1 MPARAAPAGV
11 LALMAA
17 RASGGCATAPPP
29 PQCDAPRHEQLVATI
44 PLGTEA
50 VLTLIGPVRLTD
62 AAVECLALL
71 GSKPMQYALGR
82 RLEASDP
89 LRAQRLFEAAAASNP
104 AYTQVYA
111 PGPCPGCPGSVM
123 LLPNANAAPGLP
135 EAALALALMHI
146 EGRATPSRPRQ
157 GFRTIDR
164 LAREGY
170 APAAEVQARLR
181 ARRS

>member
-1 MPARAAPAGV
+1 MRARPARAPAIA
-11 LALMAA
+11 LAFGLAA
-17 RASGGCATAPPP
+17 SACATASPP
-29 PQCDAPRHEQLVATI
+29 PQCDAPRHERLVATI
-44 PLGTEA
+44 PLGAEA
-50 VLTLIGPVRLTD
+50 VLTLLGPVRLTD

-71 GSKPMQYALGR
+71 GSKPMQVELGR

-123 LLPNANAAPGLP
+123 LLPNPNAAPGLP
-135 EAALALALMHI
+135 EAELALALMHI

-157 GFRTIDR
+157 GFRMIDR
-164 LAREGY
+164 LAREGF
-170 APAAEVQARLR
+170 APAVEVQARLR
-181 ARRS
+181 ARRT